1 MKEVPFGVTEGDF
14 LSKGIASGSHGGESP
29 VDGKDVLLRPFLKKK
44 WCYWRKLEEKE
55 GDSGREEGI
64 LIP

>member
-44 WCYWRKLEEKE
+44 MVLLEEIRGK
-55 GDSGREEGI
+55 GR
-64 LIP
+64 